1 MPHTIAATRK
11 LDKAFRRT
19 PSDDTRSAWQ
29 AEYNPPELPDIKRV
43 TTIIIL
49 GVTITNHLSI
59 SEHVSAVITKCA
71 QSLHALKILRSHGMC
86 DDALNVIY
94 KAVVI
99 AKVLHA
105 IPAWCGFTD
114 RQKLDAFIRRGV
126 RLKFSNHNDPIMA
139 ELVDELDQTLFTAVL
154 HNDDHVLRYILP
166 DRRHHSH
173 CLRRSVTN
181 SR

>member
-1 MPHTIAATRK
+1 MHLGRF
-11 LDKAFRRT
+11 LSVER
-19 PSDDTRSAWQ
+19 
-29 AEYNPPELPDIKRV
+29 DIKRV
-43 TTIIIL
+43 TTITIL

-59 SEHVSAVITKCA
+59 SDHVSGVITRCA

-99 AKVLHA
+99 ATVLHA
-105 IPAWCGFTD
+105 IPAWWGLTAASD

-126 RLKFSNHNDPIMA
+126 RLKFYNHNDPTMA

-166 DRRHHSH
+166 DRRHHSY
-173 CLRRSVTN
+173 CLRPKRHELTLAIRRD
-181 SR
+181 SRNFFQRLLFKDMY